1 MRGPAGKP
9 LANSPVQPSLF
20 RTDAAD
26 VQTVR
31 RYDSGEFS
39 SPTRTPNGYLRCD
52 AKITRIGVFEYKLA
66 DGSTRSEL
74 RTPEQVFTA
83 DSLASFED
91 VPLTNNH
98 PKERLT
104 AKNTGRFQAGSV
116 KKVRRHDEHVAA
128 SVLITNED
136 AIKDAEAGKTQL
148 SCGYNCD
155 LDFTPGVTS
164 GIPGVPDGQRYDA
177 IQKNIVGN
185 HVAIVNKGRAGAD
198 SSLHL
203 DADDAVMVSD
213 SQTPNPKPTGPTPG
227 PAGETMKTIR
237 IDGVDYEVSE
247 QAYQAMTKQVAKH
260 DEADEKIKTLE
271 TNASTEKARAD
282 KAEEDLT
289 AEKKLRQDSASP
301 EKVQEL
307 VKSRVSLETTAKAIL
322 KDDTIKL
329 DEMDEAAIKTAVV
342 VKVSPSAKEKLDA
355 GDDAYLSARFDAA
368 VEGWKEDE
376 KNRPTPSHAVRGA
389 TGAPAGDMRFDSA
402 AARERMLENNYKLG
416 RDPIRASQPADQ

>member
-1 MRGPAGKP
+1 MAKTKR
-9 LANSPVQPSLF
+9 QRELF

-52 AKITRIGVFEYKLA
+52 AKITRIGVFKYKLA
-66 DGSTRSEL
+66 DGKTRSEL
-74 RTPEQVFTA
+74 RLPSEVFND

-104 AKNTGRFQAGSV
+104 ADNTSRFQAGSI
-116 KKVRRHDEHVAA
+116 KRVRKQDEHVAA
-128 SVLITNED
+128 KVLITNAD
-136 AIKDAEAGKTQL
+136 AIKDAEAGKTEL

-164 GIPGVPDGQRYDA
+164 GIDGVPDGQRYDA
-177 IQKNIVGN
+177 IQRNIIGN

-203 DADDAVMVSD
+203 DADDAVMVSE
-213 SQTPNPKPTGPTPG
+213 TPQPKPAGTPG
-227 PAGETMKTIR
+227 PENKTMKTIR
-237 IDGVDYEVSE
+237 IDGVDYEVSD
-247 QAYQAMTKQVAKH
+247 QAYQAMTKAMARN

-271 TNASTEKARAD
+271 ASTSTEKARAD
-282 KAEEDLT
+282 KADEDLA
-289 AEKKLRQDSASP
+289 AEKKLREDSASP
-301 EKVQEL
+301 EKVQEQ
-307 VKSRVSLETTAKAIL
+307 VKARVSLETTAKAIL

-329 DEMDEAAIKTAVV
+329 DKMDKKAIKTAVV
-342 VKVSPSAKEKLDA
+342 IKVSPEAKTKLDGA
-355 GDDAYLSARFDAA
+355 DETYLAARFDAA
-368 VEGWKEDE
+368 VESWNEDE
-376 KNRPTPSHAVRGA
+376 KKRPTPSQKVRGA
-389 TGAPAGDMRFDSA
+389 NGAPEGDMRFDAA
-402 AARERMLENNYKLG
+402 AARERMLDANHKMG
-416 RDPIRASQPADQ
+416 REPIRATQPNDQQ